1 MFYDQIFVHGCSF
14 LDMGIKQP
22 QPESADVVVVGGG
35 IMGTASTY
43 FLANETDLDVVLVEK
58 DHIGS
63 GSTGDSSA
71 ILRHM
76 YGSNEIYT
84 KMAHWSHNW
93 YKNFE
98 DRIDQPIA
106 YNDNPLVSFSS
117 EGSEEA
123 LRGQESYEVFESLD
137 IPASRY
143 EGGELDSE
151 FPMVNT
157 EKYDTAVSDDTAG
170 YSDGTDAATGF
181 ARAAK
186 SLGATV
192 LTGTAVAGFHTDS
205 EEVSGVETEEGVI
218 SCEQV
223 VVAAGPWTS
232 DLLAELGVDVPIL
245 VEREQVVILDPPEE
259 YKEEFP
265 DLTPTTGIPDE
276 RFYIRP
282 DFQDGVLVA
291 THHGG
296 EEADPESY
304 KEAPDEEMLL
314 ELTENI
320 SEFLPGLADA
330 GIQGQYCGLYS
341 TTPDNDFIIDQV
353 GPEGCYVACGFSG
366 HGFKHGPAVGR
377 IVSDLVAHGES
388 DLVDTGFFS
397 LERFSESEAGHEE
410 IKDSI

>member
-1 MFYDQIFVHGCSF
+1 MYVQHPNG
-14 LDMGIKQP
+14 MGIEQTQP
-22 QPESADVVVVGGG
+22 DHADVVVVGGG

-43 FLANETDLDVVLVEK
+43 FLVAETDLEVVLIEK

-84 KMAHWSHNW
+84 KMARWSHRW

-106 YNDNPLVSFSS
+106 YNSNPLVSFSS
-117 EGSEEA
+117 EGTEEA
-123 LRGQESYEVFESLD
+123 LRGEESYELFEELN

-143 EGGELDSE
+143 EGEELASE
-151 FPMVNT
+151 FPMVST
-157 EKYDTAVSDDTAG
+157 EQYDTAVSDDTAG

-186 SLGATV
+186 SFGATV
-192 LTGTAVAGFHTDS
+192 LTATTVSGVHTADGRVT
-205 EEVSGVETEEGVI
+205 GVETEKGVI

-223 VVAAGPWTS
+223 VVAAGPWTA
-232 DLLAELGVDVPIL
+232 DLLEGFGVDVPIL
-245 VEREQVVILDPPEE
+245 VEREQVVILDPPED

-282 DFQDGVLVA
+282 DFQDGILVA
-291 THHGG
+291 THHDGQ
-296 EEADPESY
+296 EADPDSY
-304 KEAPDEEMLL
+304 KETPDEEMLL
-314 ELTENI
+314 ELTEKI

-353 GPEGCYVACGFSG
+353 GPDGCYVACGFSG
-366 HGFKHGPAVGR
+366 HGFKHGPAVGK
-377 IVSDLVAHGES
+377 IVSGLVAHGES
-388 DLVDTGFFS
+388 NLVDTEFFS
-397 LERFSESEAGHEE
+397 LERFSESEAGHEGL
-410 IKDSI
+410 KDSI